1 MTGPGLAS
9 PARGPVRPGWGI
21 DPAAVDPEP
30 RRCPSCR
37 TPILPGR
44 AQCHDCYMRSQAR
57 AQCATERAWMT
68 RNFPE
73 YRPKCLFPEEY
84 EHDEAGSPPRA
95 RDPPDEGAGD
105 AGHGARHSNVEN
117 QEGR

>member
-1 MTGPGLAS
+1 MSGTQTREGRR
-9 PARGPVRPGWGI
+9 ARAGWGI
-21 DPAAVDPEP
+21 DPAAADTDP
-30 RRCPSCR
+30 RRCPSCG

-44 AQCHDCYMRSQAR
+44 AQCHDCYLRAQAR

-84 EHDEAGSPPRA
+84 EDDEAGNPPRA

-105 AGHGARHSNVEN
+105 AGHRARHSNVEN

>member
-1 MTGPGLAS
+1 MSGAQTQEGRR
-9 PARGPVRPGWGI
+9 ARAGWGI
-21 DPAAVDPEP
+21 DPAAADPDP
-30 RRCPSCR
+30 RRCPSCG

-44 AQCHDCYMRSQAR
+44 AQCHACYLRFQAR
-57 AQCATERAWMT
+57 AQCTTERAWMA

-73 YRPKCLFPEEY
+73 YRPKRLFPEDY
-84 EHDEAGSPPRA
+84 GDDEAGSPPRA
-95 RDPPDEGAGD
+95 RDPPDEGARK